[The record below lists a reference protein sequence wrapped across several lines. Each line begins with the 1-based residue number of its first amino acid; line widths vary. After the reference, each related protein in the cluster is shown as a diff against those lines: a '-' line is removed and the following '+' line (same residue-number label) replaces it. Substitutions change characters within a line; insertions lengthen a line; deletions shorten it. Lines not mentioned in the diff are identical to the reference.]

1 MNMESVWAEVKGGIK
16 KTIPSHSYMM
26 WIEPLTFSTNGD
38 DKTVAVDCPNYFSKK
53 RLQENY
59 MELIES
65 EVNKVLK
72 KKCKITVKISRENGK
87 SARKSDEADYQL
99 PLPNLNVRTHS
110 GRFLKKDFTFDN
122 FVVGSNNDFAYSAS
136 LSLASKKSS
145 HQNAL
150 FLLSNTGMGKSHLSQ
165 AIGHYILSKSPSDR
179 VYYITAEDF
188 SNEMVHAFRHNN
200 IDKFKEKYR
209 NNCDVLLLEDV
220 HYLSG
225 KERTQIELALTLD
238 TLFDSEKRIIF
249 SSCYLPSDI
258 PKLNEKL
265 YSRLSC
271 GLISNID
278 PPNFRTRVR
287 ILRKK
292 SMGKGCRLPE
302 KVVLYLASEL
312 SENVRQLES
321 GLIGVM
327 AKSSLLGMPIDL
339 NLATS
344 VVKNIAGQH
353 KNITIDVIK
362 KLVCKHFSISLSDIS
377 SNSRKQNIVR
387 PRQIAMYLS
396 RKYTDSPL
404 QDIGRSFN
412 RYHATALHSINCV
425 EKELKGNNA
434 MRKQVEFFTKKL
446 DSGKF

>member
-1 MNMESVWAEVKGGIK
+1 
-16 KTIPSHSYMM
+16 
-26 WIEPLTFSTNGD
+26 
-38 DKTVAVDCPNYFSKK
+38 K
-53 RLQENY
+53 RIQENY
-59 MELIES
+59 IEVIES
-65 EVNKVLK
+65 EVDKVFG
-72 KKCKITVKISRENGK
+72 KKCKVLIKISGENGRP
-87 SARKSDEADYQL
+87 ARKSNGENYQL
-99 PLPNLNVRTHS
+99 ALPNLNVRTHS

-122 FVVGSNNDFAYSAS
+122 LVVGSNNDFAYTAS
-136 LSLASKKSS
+136 LSLASKKNS
-145 HQNAL
+145 HQNSL

-165 AIGHYILSKSPSDR
+165 AIGHHILTKSPSDR

-188 SNEMVHAFRHNN
+188 SNEMVHAFRHNS

-225 KERTQIELALTLD
+225 KDRTQIELALLLD
-238 TLFDSEKRIIF
+238 SLFDSEKRIIF
-249 SSCYLPSDI
+249 SSCYLPIDI

-292 SMGKGCRLPE
+292 SNGKGCKLPE

-321 GLIGVM
+321 GLLGVM
-327 AKSSLLGMPIDL
+327 AKSSLLGIPIDL

-353 KNITIDVIK
+353 KKITIDVIK
-362 KLVCKHFSISLSDIS
+362 KLVCKHFSISMGDIAS
-377 SNSRKQNIVR
+377 SSRKQSIVR

-396 RKYTDSPL
+396 RRYTDSPL

-412 RYHATALHSINCV
+412 RYHATALHSINSV
-425 EKELKGNNA
+425 EKGIKENNA
-434 MRKQVEFFTKKL
+434 MKKQVEFFKQKL
-446 DSGKF
+446 ESGKF